1 MVTPEKKMSRFI
13 CSCIMDKLEFRGE
26 GRGRFEVAIMDA
38 QILYAKGDLCKGQ
51 DGSF

>member
-1 MVTPEKKMSRFI
+1 MSRFI
-13 CSCIMDKLEFRGE
+13 CSCIMDKLEFTG
-26 GRGRFEVAIMDA
+26 GGYRGRFEVVIMDA